1 MQALGPE
8 AGQAFLDIGS
18 GTGYLTMVAANLV
31 GHTGKAVGLEV
42 TLWHNN
48 PISLTATLH
57 FVMALTLLPATKQL
71 SEVREVAVCCMVCQ
85 VPA

>member
-48 PISLTATLH
+48 PISLTAVACHQAT
-57 FVMALTLLPATKQL
+57 VRSQGSCRLLYGL
-71 SEVREVAVCCMVCQ
+71 SGVCLINRTECH
-85 VPA
+85 

>member
-1 MQALGPE
+1 MNAQHACRQHSKHVSEACWVQALGPE

-42 TLWHNN
+42 TLYG
-48 PISLTATLH
+48 TAIPFL
-57 FVMALTLLPATKQL
+57 
-71 SEVREVAVCCMVCQ
+71 
-85 VPA
+85 

>member
-42 TLWHNN
+42 TLCA
-48 PISLTATLH
+48 TAI
-57 FVMALTLLPATKQL
+57 LLL
-71 SEVREVAVCCMVCQ
+71 
-85 VPA
+85 